1 MTKGQKIKKISRI
14 SKLKTFEN
22 VKTEKGLNRRIYH
35 IILKPATFFLL
46 GTTALTPPNRIL
58 TLILKILSSSFE
70 YLGSTC
76 LR

>member
-1 MTKGQKIKKISRI
+1 ML
-14 SKLKTFEN
+14 LKT
-22 VKTEKGLNRRIYH
+22 
-35 IILKPATFFLL
+35 ATFFLL